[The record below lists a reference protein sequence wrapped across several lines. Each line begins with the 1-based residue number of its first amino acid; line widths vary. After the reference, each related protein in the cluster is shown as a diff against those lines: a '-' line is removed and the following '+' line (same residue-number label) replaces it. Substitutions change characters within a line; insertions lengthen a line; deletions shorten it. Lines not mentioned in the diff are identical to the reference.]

1 MEPSLTDITKTSDG
15 DLVAMVVQG
24 DSRAFEL
31 LFERHRQRVAAIAG
45 RFFQQVSQIEEV
57 VQKLSSRL
65 ISDSQVFPIQS
76 QFFRTLVS
84 ADSVQQL
91 LRRTRKQSRSREQ
104 SQ

>member
-1 MEPSLTDITKTSDG
+1 
-15 DLVAMVVQG
+15 MVVQG

-57 VQKLSSRL
+57 VQETFVKAYFGLPG
-65 ISDSQVFPIQS
+65 FPIQS

-91 LRRTRKQSRSREQ
+91 LRRIRRTSRSREQ
-104 SQ
+104 SQRLQ